1 MHKRGRSPF
10 AWGRSRP
17 GGVLQALPRR
27 PPTREERERKG
38 DEGERGTAVSPP
50 AWGRPPLPCASTPNP
65 KAERRDWVRPKERL
79 REGEIEAT
87 HIDAWGKT
95 ASPARLSGGLEFGDR
110 REPRE
115 SRFEARVSVCAH
127 WVLVGSSVWK
137 ARSATVPVSTTS
149 SRGGDS
155 GIGLEVQVGVLAS

>member
-1 MHKRGRSPF
+1 M
-10 AWGRSRP
+10 
-17 GGVLQALPRR
+17 
-27 PPTREERERKG
+27 
-38 DEGERGTAVSPP
+38 
-50 AWGRPPLPCASTPNP
+50 
-65 KAERRDWVRPKERL
+65 RPKERL

-137 ARSATVPVSTTS
+137 GRSATGLRRRRV
-149 SRGGDS
+149 GG
-155 GIGLEVQVGVLAS
+155 VGAGFDHQQ